1 MKKYLSLISILIL
14 LVVASGCGNKNLNCK
29 KSYNNSSN
37 GIKYKVNINASII
50 DNKISTATAT
60 MDFSNSDDTGKI
72 CELKKLSIND
82 DVKIVC
88 KSKQIIIYNYEKLDN
103 NKDISKDKFIKKLE
117 NDGFKC

>member
-1 MKKYLSLISILIL
+1 MKKCLSLISILIL

-37 GIKYKVNINASII
+37 GIKYKVNINASVI

-60 MDFSNSDDTGKI
+60 MDFSNSDDTSKI